1 MEKLRI
7 FIDMDGVLCD
17 FDKAKRNHPDF
28 EKKGF
33 RPDLTLD
40 FSKFEAMPGA
50 LEAVKKLV
58 DLKDGDSKLYYQYKV
73 KGKLKKYFENHGFE
87 FQIDKFDY
95 FLSCYQDN

>member
-1 MEKLRI
+1 MKVIRM
-7 FIDMDGVLCD
+7 FDV
-17 FDKAKRNHPDF
+17 FDKTSDKLMDEIVIPN
-28 EKKGF
+28 
-33 RPDLTLD
+33 LD
-40 FSKFEAMPGA
+40 